1 MNMVFLMY
9 VRTMSLPYIR
19 NTTAQDQ
26 GAGKRKA
33 ELPWRG
39 NRQARRNNEI
49 LTLCNASNNLRIC
62 RKWTFSSQ
70 RVCAL
75 IPAWRGMGDPLVV
88 SPIECEGQQGLA
100 LYHSSGDM

>member
-1 MNMVFLMY
+1 MNIVFLMY
-9 VRTMSLPYIR
+9 VRTMSLPIVHKKHYCTGPGRGQQKSRAALEGEQASPDQQR
-19 NTTAQDQ
+19 N
-26 GAGKRKA
+26 
-33 ELPWRG
+33 
-39 NRQARRNNEI
+39 
-49 LTLCNASNNLRIC
+49 CNASNNLRIC

-100 LYHSSGDM
+100 LC